1 MSFAFGHLIFA
12 WLIGKSKEKISKIKL
27 EKYGWFLLLFGA
39 IFPDI
44 DFLLDWTLGTHLH
57 RTFTHSL
64 FMIIISFIIVYLIC
78 SIFFKNSNKKRLAG
92 LFAIGIS
99 SHLILD
105 MIFGYPG
112 ISLLWPM
119 NYKLWFLG
127 ILHGY
132 TAVNFSEITKEH
144 LLNKVRLAIFDMGLG
159 VLWIGYLF
167 FKNKIKEF

>member
-44 DFLLDWTLGTHLH
+44 
-57 RTFTHSL
+57 
-64 FMIIISFIIVYLIC
+64 IIVYLIC